1 MGYLRKVLCV
11 CVCVFWFLFLNRKKL
26 NYWKGNILIGK
37 KIITVVFYDPWS
49 YFQTYFCNKIM
60 CVRLCQTSA
69 WSRRKS
75 YIRKIKQNKKSPPK
89 PNLFL
94 DCLIKM
100 LFEDRIYISY
110 NSSNKVRKKKIE
122 KNKYIFKKVSAWHTV
137 AVYSQYFNIYFSQT
151 FKCELLLQDVCL
163 SFYLP
168 SYLWAQNN
176 IFMLIKKWIFTS
188 EMTEP
193 LLCIM

>member
-1 MGYLRKVLCV
+1 MTPDLTSKLTFVTRSCVLDCV
-11 CVCVFWFLFLNRKKL
+11 KPLLEVGENHTLEKL
-26 NYWKGNILIGK
+26 NK
-37 KIITVVFYDPWS
+37 T
-49 YFQTYFCNKIM
+49 
-60 CVRLCQTSA
+60 
-69 WSRRKS
+69 
-75 YIRKIKQNKKSPPK
+75 KKSPLK

-122 KNKYIFKKVSAWHTV
+122 KNKYIFKKVPAWHTV

-168 SYLWAQNN
+168 SYL
-176 IFMLIKKWIFTS
+176 
-188 EMTEP
+188 
-193 LLCIM
+193 